1 VTEQQLTIPT
11 RGRFAPS
18 PSGPLHFGS
27 LVSAVGS
34 YLQARQ
40 HGGRW
45 LLRIEDH
52 DRPREV
58 PGAAQRIIAS
68 LRAHGFEWD
77 APLIYQSQRA
87 ELYETAL
94 HRLRAAGLLYSCR
107 CSRRQL
113 RQSARSGAGG
123 PIYPG
128 TCRALNLP
136 DDDAALRLRVAGEIA
151 FDDALQG
158 SFTQDLPAELGDIV
172 LRRRDGCY
180 AYQLAVVV
188 DDAQQGITEVVRGAD
203 LLDNTPRQIYLQ
215 RCLGLPTPRYLHLPV
230 ANNAAG
236 EKLSKQTFARALD
249 DSDPLPALRLAWAF
263 LGQPELRAGSVDAF
277 WRAALR
283 DWCCQRLPRL
293 RALPA
298 PAPDNPGG

>member
-1 VTEQQLTIPT
+1 MIDTPGGNYT
-11 RGRFAPS
+11 GRFAPS

-27 LVSAVGS
+27 LIAAMGS
-34 YLQARQ
+34 YLQARRCA
-40 HGGRW
+40 GRW
-45 LLRIEDH
+45 LLRMEDH

-58 PGAAQRIIAS
+58 PGAARRIIAS

-77 APLIYQSQRA
+77 GPVLCQSQRG
-87 ELYETAL
+87 EGYERAL
-94 HRLRAAGLLYSCR
+94 RHLQSAGLVYNCR

-113 RQSARSGAGG
+113 RDSARHASCG

-128 TCRALNLP
+128 TCRQLDLP
-136 DDDAALRLRVAGEIA
+136 DGDAALRLRVAGEIA
-151 FDDALQG
+151 FDDALLG
-158 SFTQDLPAELGDIV
+158 RYSQDLSAELGDFV

-188 DDAQQGITEVVRGAD
+188 DDALQGVTEVVRGAD

-236 EKLSKQTFARALD
+236 EKLSKQTFAPALD
-249 DSDPLPALRLAWAF
+249 DADPLPALRRAWAF
-263 LGQPELRAGSVDAF
+263 LGQGELRVGSIDAF

-283 DWCCQRLPRL
+283 DWRCERLPRA
-293 RALPA
+293 RSLPA
-298 PAPDNPGG
+298 PRQDSAGD